1 MMLRTAS
8 RIATLTL
15 ALSAVPLL
23 QGCFPVV
30 AAGAGAAAMVA
41 IDRRQPEVVLGDQR
55 IETVAS
61 TRLGERFKDQAHV
74 NVTSFNYVVLITG
87 EAPAEKMK
95 GEIEQLVREIPQ
107 VKSVVNEL
115 QISAPS
121 SFGSRS
127 NDTYLTG
134 RVKAGF
140 VSVDK
145 FSPNDVKVVTEGGV
159 VYLMGLVT
167 RKEADDATEA
177 ARSTG
182 GVRKVVRVFEYVTK
196 VPPR

>member
-1 MMLRTAS
+1 MLRTAS

>member
-1 MMLRTAS
+1 MLRTAS

-61 TRLGERFKDQAHV
+61 TRLGERFKDQAHI

-87 EAPAEKMK
+87 ESPTEQMK

-121 SFGSRS
+121 SFGARS

-134 RVKAGF
+134 KVKAGF
-140 VSVDK
+140 VSADK

-159 VYLMGLVT
+159 VYLMGMVT

>member
-1 MMLRTAS
+1 MLRTAS

-61 TRLGERFKDQAHV
+61 TRLGERFKDQAHI

-87 EAPAEKMK
+87 EAPTEQLK
-95 GEIEQLVREIPQ
+95 GDIEQLICFMQSTNGVC
-107 VKSVVNEL
+107 NL
-115 QISAPS
+115 
-121 SFGSRS
+121 
-127 NDTYLTG
+127 
-134 RVKAGF
+134 
-140 VSVDK
+140 VDQGC
-145 FSPNDVKVVTEGGV
+145 V
-159 VYLMGLVT
+159 
-167 RKEADDATEA
+167 
-177 ARSTG
+177 
-182 GVRKVVRVFEYVTK
+182 
-196 VPPR
+196 